1 MIVAPQ
7 AVLYLIIS
15 CYALLNWSLCI
26 PEKKA
31 VCTLQ
36 PKHLVY
42 RDCQNFSKLILEH
55 LRSMEESGQVKE
67 ATSTNKPAKVKTQ
80 NKSQKRKIKTETNLP
95 SKSEVPAKKLKTEN
109 TSDSKVIKT
118 EKTKNKTTTS
128 ADKSVVSWKEDVVIS
143 ESVGIFGWAAK
154 NVVKLLD
161 GGCTIPFIARYRK
174 EQTGGMD
181 VQKLRET
188 LSVLEELRFVIM

>member
-1 MIVAPQ
+1 MEKSVQ
-7 AVLYLIIS
+7 A
-15 CYALLNWSLCI
+15 
-26 PEKKA
+26 KA
-31 VCTLQ
+31 
-36 PKHLVY
+36 
-42 RDCQNFSKLILEH
+42 
-55 LRSMEESGQVKE
+55 
-67 ATSTNKPAKVKTQ
+67 ATSMKKPAKAQK
-80 NKSQKRKIKTETNLP
+80 KSQKRKIKTETNLP

-109 TSDSKVIKT
+109 SSDSKLVKT
-118 EKTKNKTTTS
+118 EKTKNKTITS
-128 ADKSVVSWKEDVVIS
+128 TDKSVVSWKEDVVIS
-143 ESVGIFGWAAK
+143 ESVGIPGWATK